1 MNLNN
6 DNYFSEQADFEYMS
20 VSQFKEFA
28 GTPGKLGCEE
38 RAMATLRGEYV
49 RKKTTALMVGSY
61 VDAYFEGGESF
72 GKFQIENPEIFTKTG
87 GLKAEDRK
95 ADEIIARIER
105 DDFFMSCMSGE
116 KQVIMTG
123 EIFGIPWKIKMD
135 SYIPDTV
142 IVDMK
147 IVESIRKQKWV
158 KEYGNMDFIRYWG
171 YDIQGAIYQEIV
183 RQNTGKKLP
192 FYIAAA
198 SKEPTTDIQV
208 IHVWDQFLN
217 QAMDYVGNHIRRVH
231 DVKLG
236 NEKPER
242 CGVCDYC
249 LETKVIHEPISL
261 LDLDQQQLI

>member
-1 MNLNN
+1 MTAYRKIRMKTLAFVLVAACLAVAVSGTAYSYLHTPYEKLPEHIQKDRDNLYN
-6 DNYFSEQADFEYMS
+6 A
-20 VSQFKEFA
+20 
-28 GTPGKLGCEE
+28 
-38 RAMATLRGEYV
+38 
-49 RKKTTALMVGSY
+49 
-61 VDAYFEGGESF
+61 
-72 GKFQIENPEIFTKTG
+72 
-87 GLKAEDRK
+87 
-95 ADEIIARIER
+95 
-105 DDFFMSCMSGE
+105 
-116 KQVIMTG
+116 
-123 EIFGIPWKIKMD
+123 
-135 SYIPDTV
+135 
-142 IVDMK
+142 
-147 IVESIRKQKWV
+147 
-158 KEYGNMDFIRYWG
+158 NMDFIRYWG

-183 RQNTGKKLP
+183 RQNTGKKIP